1 MKKKTILLSVVVA
14 AFLLIAYMIFPG
26 FCKNTTVFLSGFT
39 VSDDGSEM
47 TVTVGV
53 ASSVGA
59 VRKVELRRHGSD
71 MAELIFYS
79 AFGGLN
85 GKLGAKGEFTISL
98 DGITE
103 LSIRRAD
110 GRTEK
115 TLVKTDGVWTR
126 VSQS

>member
-47 TVTVGV
+47 TVT
-53 ASSVGA
+53 
-59 VRKVELRRHGSD
+59 
-71 MAELIFYS
+71 
-79 AFGGLN
+79 
-85 GKLGAKGEFTISL
+85 
-98 DGITE
+98 
-103 LSIRRAD
+103 
-110 GRTEK
+110 
-115 TLVKTDGVWTR
+115 DGVWTR